1 MYKFELMNIDCIYV
15 VSESST
21 LGLYILIILINLCR
35 LKTSL
40 CDIYTL
46 CDVYLLS
53 IYQCL
58 IFKFVTVS
66 EIFIRMQTKWL
77 LITSLYAD
85 LPTTDADIE
94 IVPHG
99 TPSLQLGQSL
109 ETGETGQTTGV
120 ITDATPLSEIVEAA
134 EKVFQGSLTLPLRQ
148 TVEATETVPQGTSS
162 LQLSQSV
169 EAAKSVPQGKSTVP
183 DGATH

>member
-1 MYKFELMNIDCIYV
+1 M
-15 VSESST
+15 
-21 LGLYILIILINLCR
+21 
-35 LKTSL
+35 
-40 CDIYTL
+40 
-46 CDVYLLS
+46 
-53 IYQCL
+53 
-58 IFKFVTVS
+58 
-66 EIFIRMQTKWL
+66 
-77 LITSLYAD
+77 
-85 LPTTDADIE
+85 
-94 IVPHG
+94 PHG

-148 TVEATETVPQGTSS
+148 TVEVTETVPQGTAS

-169 EAAKSVPQGKSTVP
+169 EAAETVPQGKSTVT